1 MKRGNRKGDHF
12 SYVLATLQVI
22 ILRYINLFFVEWLS
36 EEMAR
41 YYQIASVL
49 YDVLKTVTPGKH
61 HAEVL
66 YRIISLPYNMLFHLR
81 HISYIM

>member
-1 MKRGNRKGDHF
+1 MKRGNRKSGQCLV
-12 SYVLATLQVI
+12 VLAILQI
-22 ILRYINLFFVEWLS
+22 ILLYHINLFFVEFR

-61 HAEVL
+61 EVL
-66 YRIISLPYNMLFHLR
+66 YPIITSPYNMIFHLH
-81 HISYIM
+81 HIFYILE